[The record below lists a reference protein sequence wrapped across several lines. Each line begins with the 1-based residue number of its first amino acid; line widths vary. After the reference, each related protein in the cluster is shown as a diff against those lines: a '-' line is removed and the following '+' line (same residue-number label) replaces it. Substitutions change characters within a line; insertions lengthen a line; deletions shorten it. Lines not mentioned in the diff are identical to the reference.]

1 MNKETNNKRKKKIKP
16 VALVR
21 AAVQLISFILVPG
34 LFISV
39 FSAMKSIFVSV
50 LDGSFSFSDQI
61 GHILLTAAVLLI
73 TVIWGRMF
81 CGFVCSFG
89 AMQDLLWLGG
99 KHLVRRQIVTQ
110 KADRVLKYLKY
121 AVLL

>member
-1 MNKETNNKRKKKIKP
+1 MNAETNTKRKKKIKP
-16 VALVR
+16 VALIR

-39 FSAMKSIFVSV
+39 FSAMKSIFTSV
-50 LDGSFSFSDQI
+50 FDGSFSFSEQV

-99 KHLVRRQIVTQ
+99 KRLVRRQIVPQ
-110 KADRVLKYLKY
+110 KADRVLRYLKY
-121 AVLL
+121 VS